1 MIDLLKEYTLLLAS
15 KSPRR
20 QQLISKLG
28 FDVEVVSIDA
38 DEIIDGDVLSSD
50 IPALLAKRKSL
61 AYPLTIDNNQ
71 ILVTADTLV
80 VLDGKVLGKPLS
92 RQDAYSILSSLS
104 GKRHQVHTGVCLR
117 TEWGSR
123 VFTEST
129 YVYFKN
135 ISDDEINYY
144 LDNYEYMDKAGSY
157 GIQEWIGM
165 VAVERIEGDF
175 YNVMGLPVAR
185 IYKEIVDFIKYK

>member
-38 DEIIDGDVLSSD
+38 DEVIDGDVLSSD

-80 VLDGKVLGKPLS
+80 VLGGKVLGKPLS
-92 RQDAYSILSSLS
+92 RQDAYSILSLLS

-129 YVYFKN
+129 DVYFKN

>member
-1 MIDLLKEYTLLLAS
+1 M
-15 KSPRR
+15 
-20 QQLISKLG
+20 
-28 FDVEVVSIDA
+28 
-38 DEIIDGDVLSSD
+38 
-50 IPALLAKRKSL
+50 
-61 AYPLTIDNNQ
+61 
-71 ILVTADTLV
+71 V

-129 YVYFKN
+129 DVYFKN

>member
-38 DEIIDGDVLSSD
+38 DEVIDGDVLSSD

-129 YVYFKN
+129 DVYFKN

-185 IYKEIVDFIKYK
+185 IYKEIVDFVKQR

>member
-38 DEIIDGDVLSSD
+38 DEVIDGDVLSSD

>member
-38 DEIIDGDVLSSD
+38 DEVIDGDVLSSD

-92 RQDAYSILSSLS
+92 RQDAYSILSLLS

-129 YVYFKN
+129 DVYFKN

>member
-28 FDVEVVSIDA
+28 FDVDVVSIDA
-38 DEIIDGDVLSSD
+38 DEVIDGDVLSSD

-80 VLDGKVLGKPLS
+80 ILDGKVLGKPLS

-123 VFTEST
+123 VFTELT
-129 YVYFKN
+129 DVYFKN

>member
-28 FDVEVVSIDA
+28 FDVEVISIDA
-38 DEIIDGDVLSSD
+38 DEVIDGDVLSSD

-129 YVYFKN
+129 DVYFKN

>member
-38 DEIIDGDVLSSD
+38 DEVIDGDVLSSD

-129 YVYFKN
+129 DVYFKN

>member
-38 DEIIDGDVLSSD
+38 DEVIDGDVLSSD

-61 AYPLTIDNNQ
+61 AYPLAIDNNQ

-92 RQDAYSILSSLS
+92 RQDAYSILSLLS

-129 YVYFKN
+129 DVYFKN

>member
-38 DEIIDGDVLSSD
+38 DEVIDGDVLSSD

-129 YVYFKN
+129 YVCFKN

>member
-38 DEIIDGDVLSSD
+38 DEVIDGDVLSSD

-92 RQDAYSILSSLS
+92 RQDAYSILSSL
-104 GKRHQVHTGVCLR
+104 KQPL
-117 TEWGSR
+117 
-123 VFTEST
+123 
-129 YVYFKN
+129 
-135 ISDDEINYY
+135 
-144 LDNYEYMDKAGSY
+144 
-157 GIQEWIGM
+157 
-165 VAVERIEGDF
+165 
-175 YNVMGLPVAR
+175 
-185 IYKEIVDFIKYK
+185 